1 MFHRPMRPPRRKPGF
16 EKRELFWLLAA
27 VAILAVQQAAI
38 SYLGRAGV
46 EAFARRSIFFVTT
59 PVLIG
64 IALLFRRYL
73 GAWLIALGILLNF
86 LPIVAHGGLMPV
98 AYTVV
103 RDSGAFPEITQ
114 AEIGQ
119 QLHNGKDILL
129 WRDDIHFYQLS
140 DKYTVD
146 APLYG
151 VNIYSLGDFVLFAG
165 GTLVAIQAAFSL
177 AAPARGRGN
186 TKSRSNTEAGD
197 EVVA

>member
-1 MFHRPMRPPRRKPGF
+1 MTTDRGIDRRTFLQAAGAVAAGGV
-16 EKRELFWLLAA
+16 LAA
-27 VAILAVQQAAI
+27 GIAAYVATRPGMAERLVAHRRDGVLPIDSPTGKAWLDLDPFVVTLLMQQITTPQPSELAVPE
-38 SYLGRAGV
+38 LWVRA
-46 EAFARRSIFFVTT
+46 
-59 PVLIG
+59 
-64 IALLFRRYL
+64 
-73 GAWLIALGILLNF
+73 
-86 LPIVAHGGLMPV
+86 
-98 AYTVV
+98 
-103 RDSGAFPEITQ
+103 
-114 AEIGQ
+114 
-119 QLHNGKDILL
+119 LHNGKDILL